1 MRRRIRLLQI
11 SVLAALPL
19 APSFAGET
27 NQTYDRINLTASAE
41 SKVAQDTLIAILY
54 ARSTGANAES
64 LAHEV
69 NGTLQSALEML
80 KKVPDVDYQTLNY
93 QTQPTYQDQKVTGWS
108 VQQSL
113 RLESRNLDAL
123 AGVIG
128 LLQKTLKVESI
139 NYTIS
144 PLKLRE
150 AEDRLIGETL
160 KGFAA
165 RADLVSKQLGR
176 KRYRIVTL
184 DVNTHGNVL
193 QPLRANRAMSIEG
206 SDAASSPVLL
216 AGEQSVS
223 VTVQGTIELQAE

>member
-1 MRRRIRLLQI
+1 MRRGIRLLYI
-11 SVLAALPL
+11 GLLVVLPL
-19 APSFAGET
+19 EPSFPGES
-27 NQTYDRINLTASAE
+27 NQAYDRINLTASLE
-41 SKVAQDTLIAILY
+41 SKASQDTLIAILY

-69 NGTLQSALEML
+69 NGALKSALETL

-113 RLESRNLDAL
+113 RLESKNLDAL

-139 NYTIS
+139 DYMVS
-144 PLKLRE
+144 AEKLRE
-150 AEDRLIGETL
+150 AEDHLIADTL
-160 KGFAA
+160 KGFAS

-184 DVNTHGNVL
+184 NVNTHSNNH
-193 QPLRANRAMSIEG
+193 QPLRANRAMSLEG
-206 SDAASSPVLL
+206 SDAATSPVLL
-216 AGEQSVS
+216 AGEQIVS
-223 VTVQGTIELQAE
+223 VTVEGTIELQAD

>member
-1 MRRRIRLLQI
+1 MRRGIRLLYI
-11 SVLAALPL
+11 GLLVVLPL
-19 APSFAGET
+19 EPSFPGES
-27 NQTYDRINLTASAE
+27 NQAYDRINLSASLE
-41 SKVAQDTLIAILY
+41 SKASQDTLIAILY

-64 LAHEV
+64 LAHE
-69 NGTLQSALEML
+69 TL

-113 RLESRNLDAL
+113 RLESKNLDAL

-139 NYTIS
+139 DYMVS
-144 PLKLRE
+144 AEKLRE
-150 AEDRLIGETL
+150 AEDHLIADTL
-160 KGFAA
+160 KGFAS

-184 DVNTHGNVL
+184 NVNTHSNNH
-193 QPLRANRAMSIEG
+193 QPLRANRAMSLEG

-216 AGEQSVS
+216 AGEQIVS
-223 VTVQGTIELQAE
+223 VTVEGTIELQAD